1 MAFNP
6 KYSSVP
12 LVEASGNIGM
22 PALPIILPYNEKITQ
37 SFMGDT
43 ASRFSQKFKGGN
55 VFTLNYTIPYPTAS
69 QIMLSSTDIVAFGWY
84 INGATRWT
92 LPYVV
97 EAPVF
102 DKKDWCKVTAYDTTR
117 YNYSTYPIVVFF
129 KAFQRKIEQQNVV
142 VKYDDE
148 VGTII
153 PLSQKQF
160 DVLTFTTQPMNSDYA
175 RLLLDVAEWDNVTF
189 QHWDTENNAWST
201 SLNVAKKAEAWQ
213 KTTYPKTLG
222 TTIQGSFIIKQ

>member
-6 KYSSVP
+6 KYSSIPMV
-12 LVEASGNIGM
+12 SDNIGM
-22 PALPIILPYNEKITQ
+22 PDLPIVLPIDEKIMQ
-37 SFMGDT
+37 SFHGDRPKQYIKKIRGGAIS
-43 ASRFSQKFKGGN
+43 ASVYPS
-55 VFTLNYTIPYPTAS
+55 PYPTEANFELDS
-69 QIMLSSTDIVAFGWY
+69 PDIVRIGFY
-84 INGATRWT
+84 IAPTTFWT
-92 LPYVV
+92 LPIVI
-97 EAPVF
+97 EPRVF
-102 DKKDWCKVTAYDTTR
+102 DKSQWCKVTAYDTTR
-117 YNYSTYPIVVFF
+117 YNYSTAPIVVFF

-160 DVLTFTTQPMNSDYA
+160 DVLTFTTHPMNSDYA
-175 RLLLDVAEWDNVTF
+175 RLLLDVVEWDNVTF
-189 QHWDTENNAWST
+189 QYWDTENSNWSAKID
-201 SLNVAKKAEAWQ
+201 VAKKAEAWN

>member
-6 KYSSVP
+6 KYSSIPMV
-12 LVEASGNIGM
+12 SDNIGM
-22 PALPIILPYNEKITQ
+22 PDLPIIFPNGETISQ
-37 SFMGDT
+37 SGQGSTFNDLK
-43 ASRFSQKFKGGN
+43 AVLKGGAQTPSFIIPSTRYSISLDEDYIQLDIKVDN
-55 VFTLNYTIPYPTAS
+55 VWS
-69 QIMLSSTDIVAFGWY
+69 K
-84 INGATRWT
+84 T
-92 LPYVV
+92 LPFVV
-97 EAPVF
+97 EPSVF

-117 YNYSTYPIVVFF
+117 YNYSTYPLVVFF

-175 RLLLDVAEWDNVTF
+175 RLLLDIAEWDNVTF
-189 QHWDTENNAWST
+189 QHWDSENNAWSAA
-201 SLNVAKKAEAWQ
+201 LNVAKKAESWQ
-213 KTTYPKTLG
+213 RTTYPKTLG
-222 TTIQGSFIIKQ
+222 TTIQGTFVIKQ